1 MEKTSIDQIL
11 NELKRGSM
19 ITFRQALFTIICV
32 VAYIIIK
39 LHVICFLKHKYNRM
53 HYGKAY

>member
-1 MEKTSIDQIL
+1 
-11 NELKRGSM
+11 M

-39 LHVICFLKHKYNRM
+39 LHVICFLKSFRRYNRM